1 MCPEEKIMKKI
12 NLMFA
17 AFAVAGILAFAPHDA
32 IHAEGESADTAAT
45 ETVEVEE
52 IPAAVSTDAM
62 IASVEDADE
71 VSDADEAIVPEET
84 EVSSDD
90 ALLIEDENVSED
102 TTIEADEETEAV
114 STETELSAENSAEV
128 ATEVAEPAAVEAVAE
143 VAEPVVAEPATVE
156 TEISAEAA
164 PAVCGGRVWQSRSDG
179 SRTAG
184 SRRL

>member
-1 MCPEEKIMKKI
+1 MKKI

-90 ALLIEDENVSED
+90 A
-102 TTIEADEETEAV
+102 
-114 STETELSAENSAEV
+114 
-128 ATEVAEPAAVEAVAE
+128 
-143 VAEPVVAEPATVE
+143 
-156 TEISAEAA
+156 
-164 PAVCGGRVWQSRSDG
+164 
-179 SRTAG
+179 
-184 SRRL
+184 RRDCFC

>member
-1 MCPEEKIMKKI
+1 MKKI

-71 VSDADEAIVPEET
+71 VSDAGTFETTTEEST
-84 EVSSDD
+84 
-90 ALLIEDENVSED
+90 N
-102 TTIEADEETEAV
+102 EE
-114 STETELSAENSAEV
+114 
-128 ATEVAEPAAVEAVAE
+128 
-143 VAEPVVAEPATVE
+143 
-156 TEISAEAA
+156 EAA
-164 PAVCGGRVWQSRSDG
+164 
-179 SRTAG
+179 
-184 SRRL
+184 